1 MEFIKYLFGGSYM
14 IIKSSP
20 IVLYGLFSILSGISA
35 IIFNKYP
42 GKKASL
48 TRVQKKYKGINN
60 RTIAKVDGIYAIV
73 VGIFFIILSLIS
85 SVSLKTYILLFII
98 IITLI
103 YFLLQPRLLN
113 MLK

>member
-1 MEFIKYLFGGSYM
+1 VI
-14 IIKSSP
+14 
-20 IVLYGLFSILSGISA
+20 YGLFLALSGISA

-48 TRVQKKYKGINN
+48 TRVHKKYKDIDNK
-60 RTIAKVDGIYAIV
+60 TVAKVDGIYSII
-73 VGIFFIILSLIS
+73 VGIFFIIFSLIS
-85 SVSLKTYILLFII
+85 SVYLKTYILLFIM